1 VDFERVDAVIFADSD
16 FHGQTF
22 GHGQVSLTDYFA
34 SASSSS
40 TKAQE
45 CP

>member
-22 GHGQVSLTDYFA
+22 GHGQVSLTDTFA
-34 SASSSS
+34 SGTSIL
-40 TKAQE
+40 KAQE